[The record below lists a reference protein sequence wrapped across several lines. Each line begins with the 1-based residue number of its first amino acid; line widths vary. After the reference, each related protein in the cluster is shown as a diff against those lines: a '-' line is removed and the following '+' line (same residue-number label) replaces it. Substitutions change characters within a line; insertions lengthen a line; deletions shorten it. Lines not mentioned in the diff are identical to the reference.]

1 MIKYD
6 IVVVGGSAAGLTAAI
21 TGRRFY
27 PEKSI
32 LIIRKEERV
41 LIPCG
46 IPYIFGT
53 VGSPSNN
60 LVPDAALEKN
70 NIELLVDEVVRIDK
84 NNKIIETKKSDEVEY
99 DKLVIATGSLPIVPP
114 IDGFDKEN
122 VFTVKKDVNYLQK
135 LLNKVN
141 ESSDMVV
148 VGGGFI
154 GMEFADECK
163 KNRDIN
169 ISIVEMLP
177 CCLMVAFDEDICK
190 QGEDILKKNG
200 VNIITNTRV
209 ESIIGNGKVEKVK
222 LSDGREIKADMVL
235 IGIGSKPNVE
245 IAKNA
250 GIALG
255 EKGTIKV
262 DKYME
267 TSEQD
272 IFACGDCCE
281 KVSFL
286 TKEIS
291 NMMLASIACNEARI
305 AGANLYEKNRENE
318 GIIGV
323 FSTAFGEVALA
334 RAGLSTNEAEKNGHE
349 VVIGEAAAPNTH
361 PGGMP
366 GSAMLKAK
374 LLFDKKSGILIG
386 GQLFGAKSGGELINM
401 LSACIYGK
409 MTAND
414 IATFQMGT
422 HPALTASP
430 VAYQVS
436 NAAEMA
442 VKKLKE

>member
-1 MIKYD
+1 MTKHD
-6 IVVVGGSAAGLTAAI
+6 IVVIGGSAAGLTAAI

-32 LIIRKEERV
+32 LIIRKEEKV

-60 LVPDAALEKN
+60 LVPDAVLGKN
-70 NIELLVDEVVRIDK
+70 NIELLVDEAVRIDK
-84 NNKIIETKKSDEVEY
+84 NNKIIETKKGDEIQY

-122 VFTVKKDVNYLQK
+122 VFTVKKDVSYLQK

-200 VNIITNTRV
+200 VNIITNT
-209 ESIIGNGKVEKVK
+209 
-222 LSDGREIKADMVL
+222 IKADMVL
-235 IGIGSKPNVE
+235 IGIGARPNVE

-250 GIALG
+250 GITLG

-334 RAGLSTNEAEKNGHE
+334 RAGLSTNEAKKNGHE

-366 GSAMLKAK
+366 GSAMLKVK
-374 LLFDKKSGILIG
+374 LLFDKESGILIG
-386 GQLFGAKSGGELINM
+386 GQLIGAKSGGELINL

-409 MTAND
+409 MTANN

>member
-1 MIKYD
+1 MSKYD

-32 LIIRKEERV
+32 LIIRNEERV

-60 LVPDAALEKN
+60 LVPDAVLEKN
-70 NIELLVDEVVRIDK
+70 NIELLVDEAVRIDK
-84 NNKIIETKKSDEVEY
+84 NNKIIETKKGDEVQY

-114 IDGFDKEN
+114 IEGFDKEN

-163 KNRDIN
+163 KNRNIN

-267 TSEQD
+267 TGEQG

-334 RAGLSTNEAEKNGHE
+334 RAGLSTNEAKKNGYE
-349 VVIGEAAAPNTH
+349 VVTGEAAAPNTH

-366 GSAMLKAK
+366 GSAMLKVK

-430 VAYQVS
+430 IAYQVS